1 MQHNLNN
8 VKFPL
13 TRIEVSPQGVAI
25 ITVLSANYST
35 TTLLKMDEVKAIIQ
49 QLALLEIEQ
58 QKTIKAVADIAN
70 ERRVN

>member
-1 MQHNLNN
+1 MNGNLNG

-25 ITVLSANYST
+25 ITVLSPSYST

-49 QLALLEIEQ
+49 QLAMLELEQ
-58 QKTIKAVADIAN
+58 QKTMKAVHDIAN